1 MGVLAK
7 VGSLPWCLVRR
18 NDRYLRVHRRIGAM
32 NEANMTMRL
41 IKPIIASVEKSCIS
55 EREVVGSSLE
65 RRERGLSLNTEGGRL
80 ISTARS

>member
-1 MGVLAK
+1 
-7 VGSLPWCLVRR
+7 
-18 NDRYLRVHRRIGAM
+18 M